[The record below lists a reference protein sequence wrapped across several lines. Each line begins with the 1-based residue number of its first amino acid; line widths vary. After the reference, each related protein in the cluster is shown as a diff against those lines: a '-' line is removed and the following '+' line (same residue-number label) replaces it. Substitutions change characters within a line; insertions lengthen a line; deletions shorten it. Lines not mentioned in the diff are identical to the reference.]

1 MNKEEI
7 VEKTWLSPREA
18 ELYLKVQEG
27 FSVRDA
33 GEEIG
38 MGEGQATST
47 WTNINRKFK
56 KSQETADLLELPD

>member
-1 MNKEEI
+1 MDKDEI

-18 ELYLKVQEG
+18 ELYLKVEEG
-27 FSVRDA
+27 MSIRDA

-47 WTNINRKFK
+47 WTQIKNKVQ
-56 KSQETADLLELPD
+56 KSERTSDLIDL